1 MPCPNTLAFIDL
13 PTREV
18 NAAREFCST
27 AFDRAVEETRQTLGG
42 HSAPKD
48 WTVA

>member
-1 MPCPNTLAFIDL
+1 MPYPNTIAFIDL
-13 PTREV
+13 PTVEV

-27 AFDRAVEETRQTLGG
+27 VFDRAAEETRQTLDG
-42 HSAPKD
+42 HLPPKD